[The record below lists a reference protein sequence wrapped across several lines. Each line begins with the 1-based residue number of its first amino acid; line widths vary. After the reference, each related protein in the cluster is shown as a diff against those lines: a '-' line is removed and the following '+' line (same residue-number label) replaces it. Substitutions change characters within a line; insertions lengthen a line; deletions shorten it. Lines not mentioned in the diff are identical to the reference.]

1 MVISGTK
8 RYMHHYNF
16 PPFSAGEVKRLGAP
30 GRREIGHGALA
41 EKALIPALPSQ
52 DVFPYTVR
60 VVSEVLSS
68 AGSTSMAATCGS
80 TLALMDAGVPIKNPV
95 AGISVGLVTDKKN
108 KDNYVT
114 LVDIA
119 YQEDAQGDMDCKVAG
134 TKNGVTV
141 IQMDI
146 KLESVSLKILEEA
159 LEKAKKARLSI
170 LETILKTIPASREK
184 ISKHAPTVVVVKI
197 DPSKIGDVIG
207 SGGRTINKIIAE
219 TGAAIDIN
227 DEGTVTI
234 TSKDKE
240 ACERA
245 TKFVEGIVKEA
256 KVGEEYEGTVKRLLP
271 FGAMVELLPG
281 KEGLVHI
288 SKLGVPRGQNISDYV
303 NVGDKIKVKVFEI
316 DDQHRINLTTEKAAA
331 GHERQDRPR
340 FEKRKDNKRFQRRR
354 Y

>member
-1 MVISGTK
+1 M
-8 RYMHHYNF
+8 
-16 PPFSAGEVKRLGAP
+16 
-30 GRREIGHGALA
+30 
-41 EKALIPALPSQ
+41 PALPSQ

-80 TLALMDAGVPIKNPV
+80 TLALMDAGVPIKEPV
-95 AGISVGLVTDKKN
+95 AGISIGLVTDKKS

-114 LVDIA
+114 LTDIA
-119 YQEDAQGDMDCKVAG
+119 YQEDAQGDMDFKVAG

-141 IQMDI
+141 IQMDT
-146 KLESVSLKILEEA
+146 KLEGVSLKILEEA
-159 LEKAKKARLSI
+159 LEKAKVARLSI
-170 LETILKTIPASREK
+170 LDKILKTIPTARERL
-184 ISKHAPTVVVVKI
+184 SKYAPTVVVVKI
-197 DPSKIGDVIG
+197 DPAKIGDVIG
-207 SGGRTINKIIAE
+207 SGGRTINKIISQ

-245 TKFVEGIVKEA
+245 TKLVEGIVKEA
-256 KVGEEYEGTVKRLLP
+256 KVGEEYEGTVRRILP
-271 FGAMVELLPG
+271 FGAMIELLPG
-281 KEGLVHI
+281 KEGLLHI

-303 NVGDKIKVKVFEI
+303 NVGDKINVKVFEI
-316 DDQHRINLTTEKAAA
+316 DDQRRINLSTDQRVAA
-331 GHERQDRPR
+331 GEEGSERPK
-340 FEKRKDNKRFQRRR
+340 FEKKRDNKFQRRR

>member
-1 MVISGTK
+1 MD
-8 RYMHHYNF
+8 F
-16 PPFSAGEVKRLGAP
+16 
-30 GRREIGHGALA
+30 
-41 EKALIPALPSQ
+41 
-52 DVFPYTVR
+52 
-60 VVSEVLSS
+60 
-68 AGSTSMAATCGS
+68 TSC
-80 TLALMDAGVPIKNPV
+80 PV
-95 AGISVGLVTDKKN
+95 
-108 KDNYVT
+108 
-114 LVDIA
+114 
-119 YQEDAQGDMDCKVAG
+119 
-134 TKNGVTV
+134 
-141 IQMDI
+141 
-146 KLESVSLKILEEA
+146 
-159 LEKAKKARLSI
+159 
-170 LETILKTIPASREK
+170 KTIPASREK

-197 DPSKIGDVIG
+197 DPAKIGDVIG

-316 DDQHRINLTTEKAAA
+316 DDQHRINLTTEKGEAA